1 MKLKRCEGYFFFFN
15 HRIYKLNLIME
26 ALTTD
31 IQAFWWT
38 KQIPTVKSHK
48 YFFNPTEIT
57 LGLCNLKTE

>member
-1 MKLKRCEGYFFFFN
+1 
-15 HRIYKLNLIME
+15 ME